1 MIKIVF
7 MSLFCTALARD
18 LHWESQSANLYSNFQ
33 EVLDVEVDW
42 LKFKSFHNKV
52 YANEEEENLRKRIF
66 AVNYRFISEHNQLYD
81 NGERSFTV
89 GINQFAD
96 MTVHEFKEM
105 MNGLKINAERVGGST
120 YLSPNINMTL
130 PTEVDWRKKGLVT
143 QVKNQGQCG
152 SCWAFSA
159 TGSLEGQHMR
169 KTGDLVEL
177 SEQNLVDCSTSYDN
191 NGCNGGLMDN
201 AFEYIKAN
209 KGIDTE
215 TAYPYEG
222 QDGECRFKKNK
233 IGATVTGF
241 VDIPKGSEKKLQ
253 EALATVGPVSVAID
267 ANHQSF
273 MLYKSGVYD
282 EPECDGG
289 QLDHGVLA
297 VGYGSL
303 NGKDY
308 YIVKNSW
315 ATSWGDKG
323 YVYMSRNK
331 KNQCGIANMASYP
344 LV

>member
-1 MIKIVF
+1 MFKLVIL
-7 MSLFCTALARD
+7 SLFSAVLARNIYWQHERD
-18 LHWESQSANLYSNFQ
+18 FQ
-33 EVLDVEVDW
+33 EVLDVEVEW
-42 LKFKSFHNKV
+42 MKFKSLHNKV
-52 YANEEEENLRKRIF
+52 YANEEEEDLRKRIF
-66 AVNYRFISEHNQLYD
+66 GMNHRFIIDHNQLHEK
-81 NGERSFTV
+81 GERSFTV

-96 MTVHEFKEM
+96 MTVHEFKET
-105 MNGLKINAERVGGST
+105 MNGLKINSERVRGST

-130 PTEVDWRKKGLVT
+130 PTEIDWRKKGLVT
-143 QVKNQGQCG
+143 QVKNQGHCG

-169 KTGDLVEL
+169 KTGELVEL
-177 SEQNLVDCSTSYDN
+177 SEQNLVDCSFNYDN

-201 AFEYIKAN
+201 AFKYIKAN

-215 TAYPYEG
+215 TAYPYEAKS
-222 QDGECRFKKNK
+222 GECRFNENK

-241 VDIPKGSEKKLQ
+241 VDISKGSEEKLQ
-253 EALATVGPVSVAID
+253 EVLATVGPVSVAID
-267 ANHQSF
+267 AGHESF
-273 MLYKSGVYD
+273 MFYKSGVYD
-282 EPECDGG
+282 EPECDGE

-297 VGYGSL
+297 VGYGRIE
-303 NGKDY
+303 GKDY